1 MRKFL
6 TNGAILSSV
15 FGIVSVFRQ
24 TSMETKRWRAVLIWL
39 AWGISTALAIS
50 AVMDDANQKKLELD

>member
-1 MRKFL
+1 
-6 TNGAILSSV
+6 
-15 FGIVSVFRQ
+15 
-24 TSMETKRWRAVLIWL
+24 METKRWRAVLVWL